1 MYLVVGPFF
10 EHIQTNIR
18 NEYEYYEYK
27 HIITHLAKAI
37 DLIESSM
44 YNVKVAQADKKYIY
58 ASEILKYVF

>member
-1 MYLVVGPFF
+1 LIYTYIYIEIYTYSPSIMYLVVGPFF

-44 YNVKVAQADKKYIY
+44 YNVA
-58 ASEILKYVF
+58 